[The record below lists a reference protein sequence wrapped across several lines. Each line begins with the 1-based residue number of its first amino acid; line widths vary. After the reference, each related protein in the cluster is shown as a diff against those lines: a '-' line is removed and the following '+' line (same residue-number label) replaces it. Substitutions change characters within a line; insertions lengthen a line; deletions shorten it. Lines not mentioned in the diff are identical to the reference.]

1 MRKKRILII
10 DEKRFCR
17 ICSAILEL
25 EGYVTEIVENID
37 NLAQRLNNSEFGLII
52 TSYPHSA
59 FLLKAIKER
68 NIPAIILLD
77 HINKDLINTFVGV
90 EYFHLM
96 IKPLDYQRFRLLV
109 REVMSGDLNIQGCY
123 NIV

>member
-1 MRKKRILII
+1 MSKKRILII

-37 NLAQRLNNSEFGLII
+37 NFAQRLNNSKFGLII

-59 FLLKAIKER
+59 LLLKEIKER

-77 HINKDLINTFVGV
+77 HINKDLINTFVGF

-96 IKPLDYQRFRLLV
+96 IKPIDYQRFRSLV
-109 REVMSGDLNIQGCY
+109 KGIMCGSLNFQGGY
-123 NIV
+123 SIV